1 MTNPQP
7 QGSSPSDLTEEL
19 WSQILPGLY
28 QGGTADEDVV
38 FAGRENHETPAITRA
53 DFDTVVTAYAYARPA
68 DWLVTEHRFGFYDG
82 DVEHID
88 KARLREVVV
97 AAHKAWKS
105 GDKVLSRCQAGWNR
119 SGLITAL
126 ILIRDGYTPEDA
138 INLIRSKRSPYALCN
153 PRFTHWLLTIDTT
166 DWRN

>member
-1 MTNPQP
+1 MTT
-7 QGSSPSDLTEEL
+7 SPTPGTSPADLSEEL

-68 DWLVTEHRFGFYDG
+68 DWLVTEHRFGFYDS

-88 KARLREVVV
+88 KARLRE
-97 AAHKAWKS
+97 
-105 GDKVLSRCQAGWNR
+105 LS
-119 SGLITAL
+119 
-126 ILIRDGYTPEDA
+126 
-138 INLIRSKRSPYALCN
+138 
-153 PRFTHWLLTIDTT
+153 WLLTRHGKRATRCLLVVRPDGIDPASSP
-166 DWRN
+166 R